1 MNLLIRVRL
10 NKINKRGVTAYEA
23 VMIIV
28 RTLMLVFVLLS
39 LVFVLRSFIVRHID
53 TRFIESYDMMNVMYY
68 SDNALAF
75 KDAETGRVYPGI
87 ITSDVKPELN
97 GIFSYNEQK
106 YGPFIAAKTTVP
118 LTLGE
123 VNSFY
128 NKETFEDWNFLYLS
142 GITQGIGG
150 VSKVSS
156 KRKMLVPGSGQL
168 VSDNVKFEVVAKNV
182 Q

>member
-1 MNLLIRVRL
+1 MKLLIRVRL
-10 NKINKRGVTAYEA
+10 SKINKRGTTTFEA
-23 VMIIV
+23 VMIII

-39 LVFVLRSFIVRHID
+39 LIFVVRSFIVRHID
-53 TRFIESYDMMNVMYY
+53 TRFIESYNLMNVMYY
-68 SDNALAF
+68 SDNAMAF

-87 ITSDVKPELN
+87 ITSDIKPELN
-97 GIFSYNEQK
+97 IMFNYNEQK
-106 YGPFIAAKTTVP
+106 YTQFIAAKATVP
-118 LTLGE
+118 LAAGE

-128 NKETFEDWNFLYLS
+128 NKDIFGDWNFLYQS

-156 KRKMLVPGSGQL
+156 ERKLLVPGPGQF
-168 VSDNVKFEVVAKNV
+168 VAGDVKFEVVAKNV